1 MKSKST
7 TRKRRTPMKSKSKMS
22 RREMLVVA
30 GGAAIG
36 SSMASRLA
44 RGQQAGEVR
53 SPADAFVY
61 CLNTS
66 TVRGQKLPL
75 VDEFQI
81 AAKVGYTAVEP
92 WISEIQD
99 YQKKGG
105 TLPDLRKR
113 IADLGLSIEGAIGF
127 AEWIVNDD
135 EKRKKGLEQ
144 AKRDMDL
151 VAQIGGKRMA
161 APAAGA
167 VNSTDIP
174 LPAIAERYRALLEI
188 GDQAGIIPL
197 IEVWGFSKTLT
208 RLADAV
214 YAAVECR
221 HPKACVLTDVY
232 HMYKGGSDAD
242 SLRLLSAQCIPMIHI
257 NDYPANPDRAKIKDE
272 HRVFPGDGIA
282 PLPKILRDI
291 RAMGGK
297 CVLSL
302 ELFNQQYW
310 KLDATVCAKTGLE
323 KVKAAVQQS
332 MQLA

>member
-1 MKSKST
+1 MKK
-7 TRKRRTPMKSKSKMS
+7 KMS
-22 RREMLVVA
+22 RREMLVA
-30 GGAAIG
+30 GGAAALSG
-36 SSMASRLA
+36 GVASRLA
-44 RGQQAGEVR
+44 RGQQAAELK
-53 SPADAFVY
+53 SPSEAFIY

-75 VDEFQI
+75 VEELEI
-81 AAKVGYTAVEP
+81 AAKVGYGAVEP

-113 IADLGLSIEGAIGF
+113 IADLGLTIEGAIGF

-135 EKRKKGLEQ
+135 ARRAKGMEQ
-144 AKRDMDL
+144 ARRDMDL
-151 VAQIGGKRMA
+151 VKQIGGKRMA

-167 VNSTDIP
+167 QNSTDIP
-174 LPAIAERYRALLEI
+174 LAAIAERYRALLEL
-188 GDQAGIIPL
+188 GDEMGVVPL

-208 RLADAV
+208 RLSDAV
-214 YAAVECR
+214 YAAVESR
-221 HPKACVLTDVY
+221 HPRACVLSDVY

-257 NDYPANPDRAKIKDE
+257 NDYPANPDRAKIKDAD
-272 HRVFPGDGIA
+272 RVFPGEGVA

-310 KLDATVCAKTGLE
+310 KLDATVCARTGLE

>member
-1 MKSKST
+1 MKNKI
-7 TRKRRTPMKSKSKMS
+7 S
-22 RREMLVVA
+22 RRHVLVA
-30 GGAAIG
+30 GSAALG
-36 SSMASRLA
+36 SGVVSRLSRA
-44 RGQQAGEVR
+44 QQAGEVKTPD
-53 SPADAFVY
+53 SAFVY

-75 VDEFQI
+75 VEELQI

-92 WISEIQD
+92 WVSEIGD

-105 TLPDLRKR
+105 TLSDLKKR
-113 IADLGLSIEGAIGF
+113 IADLGLTIEDAIGF
-127 AEWIVNDD
+127 AEWVVSDD
-135 EKRKKGLEQ
+135 ERRKKGMEQ
-144 AKRDMDL
+144 AKRDMDM
-151 VAQIGGKRMA
+151 VVQIGGKRIA

-167 VNSTDIP
+167 QNVSDIP
-174 LPAIAERYRALLEI
+174 LQAIADRYRALLEL
-188 GDQAGIIPL
+188 GDQMGIVPMV
-197 IEVWGFSKTLT
+197 EVWGFSKTLT
-208 RLADAV
+208 KLSDGV
-214 YAAVECR
+214 YAAVEAK

-232 HMYKGGSDAD
+232 HMYKGGSDVD
-242 SLRLLSAQCIPMIHI
+242 SLRLLSAQCIQMIHI
-257 NDYPANPDRAKIKDE
+257 NDYPANPERSKITDAQ
-272 HRVFPGDGIA
+272 RVFPGEGIA

-302 ELFNQQYW
+302 ELFNPQYW

>member
-1 MKSKST
+1 MKPVK
-7 TRKRRTPMKSKSKMS
+7 KNMS
-22 RREMLVVA
+22 RREMLVA
-30 GGAAIG
+30 GGAAALG
-36 SSMASRLA
+36 GTMSTRLA
-44 RGQQAGEVR
+44 RGQVAAEVK

-75 VDEFQI
+75 VDELEI

-99 YQKKGG
+99 YQKRGG

-113 IADLGLSIEGAIGF
+113 IADLGLTIEGAIGF
-127 AEWIVNDD
+127 AEWIVNDN
-135 EKRKKGLEQ
+135 ERRLKGMEQ
-144 AKRDMDL
+144 ARRDLDL
-151 VAQIGGKRMA
+151 VKQIGGKRMA

-174 LPAIAERYRALLEI
+174 LGAIAERYRELLQIGDEI
-188 GDQAGIIPL
+188 GVQPM

-208 RLADAV
+208 KLADAV
-214 YAAVECR
+214 YAAVEAR

-242 SLRLLSAQCIPMIHI
+242 SLKLLSAQCIPMIHI
-257 NDYPANPDRAKIKDE
+257 NDYPANPDRTKIKDE
-272 HRVFPGDGIA
+272 HRVFPGEGVA
-282 PLPKILRDI
+282 PLPRILRDI

-310 KLDATVCAKTGLE
+310 KLDATVCARTGLE

>member
-1 MKSKST
+1 MKK
-7 TRKRRTPMKSKSKMS
+7 KMS
-22 RREMLVVA
+22 RREMLVA
-30 GGAAIG
+30 GGAAAFG
-36 SSMASRLA
+36 GGAASRLA
-44 RGQQAGEVR
+44 RGQQADEAAKVR
-53 SPADAFVY
+53 SPQDAFIY

-75 VDEFQI
+75 VEELEI
-81 AAKVGYTAVEP
+81 ASKVGYTAVEP

-105 TLPDLRKR
+105 TLPDLHKR
-113 IADLGLSIEGAIGF
+113 IADLGLTIEGAIGF

-135 EKRKKGLEQ
+135 ARRAKGVEQ
-144 AKRDMDL
+144 ARRDMDL
-151 VAQIGGKRMA
+151 VKQIGGKRMA

-167 VNSTDIP
+167 QNSTDIT
-174 LPAIAERYRALLEI
+174 LAAIAERYRALLEI
-188 GDQAGIIPL
+188 GDEIGVVPM

-208 RLADAV
+208 RLSDAV
-214 YAAVECR
+214 YAAVEAR
-221 HPKACVLTDVY
+221 HPKACVLSDVY

-272 HRVFPGDGIA
+272 HRVFPGDGVA
-282 PLPKILRDI
+282 PLPRILRDI
-291 RAMGGK
+291 RSMGGK

-310 KLDATVCAKTGLE
+310 KLDATICARTGLE

>member
-1 MKSKST
+1 MKAKKVIG
-7 TRKRRTPMKSKSKMS
+7 KRRTSMKHKVS
-22 RREMLVVA
+22 RRHVLVA
-30 GGAAIG
+30 GSAAIG
-36 SSMASRLA
+36 SGVVSRLA
-44 RGQQAGEVR
+44 RAQQAGEVKTPQ
-53 SPADAFVY
+53 SAFVY

-75 VDEFQI
+75 VQELEI
-81 AAKVGYTAVEP
+81 AAKVGYQAVEP
-92 WISEIQD
+92 WVSEIAD

-113 IADLGLSIEGAIGF
+113 IADLGLTIEDAIGF

-135 EKRKKGLEQ
+135 ARREKGLEQ
-144 AKRDMDL
+144 AKRDMDM

-167 VNSTDIP
+167 VNSTDIT
-174 LPAIAERYRALLEI
+174 LPAIAERYRALLEL
-188 GDQAGIIPL
+188 GDQMGIVPM

-208 RLADAV
+208 KVSDAV
-214 YAAVECR
+214 YAAIESK

-232 HMYKGGSDAD
+232 HMYKGGSEAD
-242 SLRLLSAQCIPMIHI
+242 SLRLLSAQCIQMIHI
-257 NDYPANPDRAKIKDE
+257 NDYPANPDRAKIADKD
-272 HRVFPGDGIA
+272 RVFPGDGIA

-332 MQLA
+332 MQIA